1 MPDDSKETLEMPI
14 TTEELNAAVFE
25 ETAKISHGRAGVGLE
40 FFNVLWEDIA
50 GDMRT
55 LFTQKLWDRQL
66 KASQKQGVIVCIA
79 KNARSHTP

>member
-1 MPDDSKETLEMPI
+1 VPDDSKETLEMPI
-14 TTEELNAAVFE
+14 TTVYFQAAVFKGE
-25 ETAKISHGRAGVGLE
+25 SKKLQGRDGMGLE
-40 FFNVLWEDIA
+40 CFEVFWEDIA